1 MLHAIC
7 LWFGKNVFCRG
18 EKFHPVKVAAAKF
31 WQRLLAVVFVT
42 TLSTVNNVSPC
53 GMFAQTC
60 VSGES
65 SINWP

>member
-1 MLHAIC
+1 MLFV
-7 LWFGKNVFCRG
+7 FGLGKMCFVEEKNSIQLN
-18 EKFHPVKVAAAKF
+18 AAKF

-42 TLSTVNNVSPC
+42 TSSTVNNVSPC